1 MGAVFKSTWC
11 RCSEEQLARVGC
23 ECPQPVGARCE
34 ACIDAIGYVPCPK
47 CGFREEP
54 YEGDQ
59 AREEAEFYPE
69 PYRGDV
75 DPWAG
80 D

>member
-1 MGAVFKSTWC
+1 M
-11 RCSEEQLARVGC
+11 
-23 ECPQPVGARCE
+23 RCE
-34 ACIDAIGYVPCPK
+34 ACIDAIGYVPCPV

-54 YEGDQ
+54 YDGDQ
-59 AREEAEFYPE
+59 AREEADYYPE
-69 PYRGDV
+69 PYRGDI